1 MRPAIYFCIFMA
13 LSAIAFSQS
22 ADTNFSTGPQYLMN
36 SSAPD
41 LLRPIATPSLSL
53 SSPVVTAPTASAEE
67 GSGEPHSPAFP
78 DLQTQAQIDR
88 IYWGVP
94 NVANSQSAAGTEGA
108 SPASETSTLSP
119 ESNPRPSSV
128 IELSSSQ
135 PLQPLP
141 DHFLE
146 VGVTSLADADSLRAH
161 GYGMPL
167 GDVAAI
173 QKANKRPA
181 ARVYTN
187 ADINRLHG
195 G

>member
-1 MRPAIYFCIFMA
+1 MRPALYFCSFLTLA
-13 LSAIAFSQS
+13 AIAFAQN
-22 ADTNFSTGPQYLMN
+22 ADTNFSAGPQYLMN
-36 SSAPD
+36 SSSPD

-53 SSPVVTAPTASAEE
+53 SAPLVAAPTASPEE
-67 GSGEPHSPAFP
+67 GSGEPHTPAFP
-78 DLQTQAQIDR
+78 DLQTQSQIDR
-88 IYWGVP
+88 IYWGVSS
-94 NVANSQSAAGTEGA
+94 VSNSQ
-108 SPASETSTLSP
+108 ASEVSTSIP
-119 ESNPRPSSV
+119 ESNPEPSSV

-135 PLQPLP
+135 PSQPLP
-141 DHFLE
+141 AHFLE
-146 VGVTSLADADSLRAH
+146 VGVTSAADSDSLRLH

-173 QKANKRPA
+173 LKANKHPA

>member
-1 MRPAIYFCIFMA
+1 MRPAIYFYVFF
-13 LSAIAFSQS
+13 AFSAMVFAQT
-22 ADTNFSTGPQYLMN
+22 ADTNFSAGPQYLMN
-36 SSAPD
+36 SSAPG

-53 SSPVVTAPTASAEE
+53 SAPLVAAPTASPEP
-67 GSGEPHSPAFP
+67 GSGEPHTPAFP

-88 IYWGVP
+88 IYWGVS
-94 NVANSQSAAGTEGA
+94 NVSNTQASEASAST
-108 SPASETSTLSP
+108 PASNAEPST
-119 ESNPRPSSV
+119 V

-135 PLQPLP
+135 PSQPLP
-141 DHFLE
+141 AHLLD
-146 VGVTSLADADSLRAH
+146 VGVTGIAAADSARVH

-173 QKANKRPA
+173 LKANKRPA

>member
-1 MRPAIYFCIFMA
+1 MRRVIWLFVFLAIPAMV
-13 LSAIAFSQS
+13 FSQS

-36 SSAPD
+36 SNSPN

-53 SSPVVTAPTASAEE
+53 SAPLVAVPTASPEE
-67 GSGEPHSPAFP
+67 GSGEPHTPAFP
-78 DLQTQAQIDR
+78 DLQTQSQIDR
-88 IYWGVP
+88 IYWGVSGIP
-94 NVANSQSAAGTEGA
+94 NRQVAETPSQAIEDTAED
-108 SPASETSTLSP
+108 
-119 ESNPRPSSV
+119 SSV
-128 IELSSSQ
+128 IELSASQPSQ
-135 PLQPLP
+135 PLPAHL
-141 DHFLE
+141 LE
-146 VGVTSLADADSLRAH
+146 VGVTSFADAGSLREH

-173 QKANKRPA
+173 VKANKRPA